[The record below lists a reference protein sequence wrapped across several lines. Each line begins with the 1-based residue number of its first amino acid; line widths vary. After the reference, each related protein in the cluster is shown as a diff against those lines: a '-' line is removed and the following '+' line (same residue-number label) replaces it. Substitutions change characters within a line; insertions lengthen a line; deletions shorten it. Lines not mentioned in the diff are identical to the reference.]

1 MKSFKEASFKVDVAG
16 LPPIFMDARSSV
28 EIRKKLRKQL
38 KFPDDIENIERIT
51 KGEKIKSFKDR
62 LKSTLSA
69 KGQDVEESAA
79 YHAGLSKSTKSKRD
93 AQFDKQAKMSDDNP
107 AAYKPAPG
115 DANAKTKTSVH
126 TKKFK
131 AMYGEDYS
139 KGLDGKKLKASKA
152 LIRRYEEEMLIDPK
166 AMAKKTTFL
175 SPQNKDKLKTD
186 MARLKKALGPNHP
199 MNKSKTEAKV
209 NELAPLLYP
218 AAALAVRAAPAIARA
233 AMSQSDKVGAVAGAI
248 GSVAKKVYNKVT
260 SKKEDKDPAEYDQE
274 GDMAKGQL
282 KTMIDAAQELHS
294 SLGDNDNLPE
304 WVQSKITKATDYI
317 DSVRDYM
324 ASEKDDD

>member
-1 MKSFKEASFKVDVAG
+1 MKTFKEASYKVNVAG
-16 LPPIFMDARSSV
+16 LPPIFIDAKSPT
-28 EIRKKLRKQL
+28 EIRKKLRRQL

-62 LKSTLSA
+62 LKSTLSS
-69 KGQDVEESAA
+69 KGQDVKEMNKPSSDHMAK
-79 YHAGLSKSTKSKRD
+79 LDKIPVSQMTP
-93 AQFDKQAKMSDDNP
+93 AQKK
-107 AAYKPAPG
+107 
-115 DANAKTKTSVH
+115 ANAERRKEYVAFQKSRRVTPFVPHPNKV
-126 TKKFK
+126 K
-131 AMYGEDYS
+131 EDYS
-139 KGLDGKKLKASKA
+139 KGLDGKKLKASKSNKP
-152 LIRRYEEEMLIDPK
+152 LIAPYEEDKASEDMLLDPTQ
-166 AMAKKTTFL
+166 MAKKTKFL
-175 SPQNKDKLKTD
+175 SPQNTDKLKTD
-186 MARLKKALGPNHP
+186 LATLKKRLGPNHP
-199 MNKSKTEAKV
+199 LNKNSKVDEQTV
-209 NELAPLLYP
+209 NEYV
-218 AAALAVRAAPAIARA
+218 ALARFIPPVYRAAV
-233 AMSQSDKVGAVAGAI
+233 SQSDKIGAAATTAYNV
-248 GSVAKKVYNKVT
+248 VKKVYNKVT